1 MKEEGKERVAK
12 DETRPSVVTTT
23 LAQNRLLTCEASACS
38 TEFPTPPIIG
48 ADSAIPFVR
57 AAPGDGV
64 FNSFDEAPVE

>member
-48 ADSAIPFVR
+48 DDSAIPCVR